1 MAYPAVPAGY
11 GFQARN
17 EIGGLPYAGSTRMVP
32 IANGYAQNLFYGDI
46 VILSG
51 GTLVKNTYD
60 PTSSPTAG
68 IAGTIG
74 VFVGCE
80 YVQPGTNQTQRA
92 QYWPSGTA
100 TNGAVGYVIDD
111 PRVVYKAAVGSQG
124 TSLANATSG
133 MGYISPSFIG
143 TNLYPIYVAGSTTS
157 GDSATV
163 VTGGAVTNGTGN
175 VRVTAGAP
183 FRVVG
188 VVPETTVAITA
199 TGGNGNSSGSTIT
212 LTAANSAITAGMQL
226 ITASTSG
233 VLAGNYV
240 TVTNVNGTTVSVSPN
255 IAVPN
260 GTALTFVGY
269 TEALVTWNQG
279 FHSYTNASGV

>member
-32 IANGYAQNLFYGDI
+32 IANAYSQNLFYGDI

-92 QYWPSGTA
+92 QYWPASTA
-100 TNGAVGYVIDD
+100 TNGALGYVIDD
-111 PRVVYKAAVGSQG
+111 PRVVFKAAVGSQG
-124 TSLANATSG
+124 TSLANASSG
-133 MGYISPSFIG
+133 MGYISPAFVG
-143 TNLYPIYVAGSTTS
+143 TNMYPIYVAGSTTS

-163 VTGGAVTNGTGN
+163 ITGGAVSNSTGN

-183 FRVVG
+183 MRVVG
-188 VVPETTVAITA
+188 VVPETAVTITGTA
-199 TGGNGNSSGSTIT
+199 STSGSSSTVT

-226 ITASTSG
+226 IAPTGTGS
-233 VLAGNYV
+233 LAGNYI
-240 TVTNVNGTTVSVSPN
+240 TVTNVNGATLTVSS
-255 IAVPN
+255 AVTLAS
-260 GTALTFVGY
+260 GTAVTFVGY

>member
-32 IANGYAQNLFYGDI
+32 IANGYSQNLFYGDI

-92 QYWPSGTA
+92 QYWPASTA

-124 TSLANATSG
+124 TSLANASSG
-133 MGYISPSFIG
+133 MGYISPSFVG
-143 TNLYPIYVAGSTTS
+143 TNMYPIYVAGSTTS

-163 VTGGAVTNGTGN
+163 ITGGAVTNGTGN

-188 VVPETTVAITA
+188 VVPETTVIITGTA
-199 TGGNGNSSGSTIT
+199 STSGSSTTVT

-226 ITASTSG
+226 IAPTGTGS
-233 VLAGNYV
+233 LAGNYI
-240 TVTNVNGTTVSVSPN
+240 TVTNVNSTTLTVSSA
-255 IAVPN
+255 ITLAS
-260 GTALTFVGY
+260 GTAVTFVGY

>member
-32 IANGYAQNLFYGDI
+32 IANGYSQNLFFGDI

-92 QYWPSGTA
+92 QYWPASTA

-111 PRVVYKAAVGSQG
+111 PRVVYKVAVGSQG
-124 TSLANATSG
+124 TSLANASSG
-133 MGYISPSFIG
+133 MGYISPSFVG
-143 TNLYPIYVAGSTTS
+143 TNMYPIYVAGSTTS
-157 GDSATV
+157 GDSASV
-163 VTGGAVTNGTGN
+163 VTGGAVSNTTGN

-188 VVPETTVAITA
+188 VVPETTVAINATA
-199 TGGNGNSSGSTIT
+199 STSGSSTTVT
-212 LTAANSAITAGMQL
+212 LTAANTAITAGMQL
-226 ITASTSG
+226 IAPTGTGS
-233 VLAGNYV
+233 LAGNYI
-240 TVTNVNGTTVSVSPN
+240 TVTNVNGATLTVSS
-255 IAVPN
+255 AVTLTS
-260 GTALTFVGY
+260 GTAVTFVGY

>member
-32 IANGYAQNLFYGDI
+32 IANAYSQNLFYGDI
-46 VILSG
+46 VILSN

-92 QYWPSGTA
+92 QYWPASTA
-100 TNGAVGYVIDD
+100 TNGALGYVIDD
-111 PRVVYKAAVGSQG
+111 PRVVFKAAVGSQG
-124 TSLANATSG
+124 TSLANASSG
-133 MGYISPSFIG
+133 MGYISPAFVG
-143 TNLYPIYVAGSTTS
+143 TNMYPIYVAGSTTS

-163 VTGGAVTNGTGN
+163 ITGGAVTNGTGN

-183 FRVVG
+183 MRVVG
-188 VVPETTVAITA
+188 VVPETAVTITGTA
-199 TGGNGNSSGSTIT
+199 STSGSSTTVT

-226 ITASTSG
+226 IAPTGTGS
-233 VLAGNYV
+233 LAGNYI
-240 TVTNVNGTTVSVSPN
+240 TVTNVNSTTLTVSSA
-255 IAVPN
+255 ITLAS
-260 GTALTFVGY
+260 GTAVTFVGY

>member
-32 IANGYAQNLFYGDI
+32 IANGYSQNLFYGDI

-92 QYWPSGTA
+92 QYWPASTA
-100 TNGAVGYVIDD
+100 TNGALGYVIDD
-111 PRVVYKAAVGSQG
+111 PRVVFKAAVGSQG
-124 TSLANATSG
+124 TSLANASSG
-133 MGYISPSFIG
+133 MGYISPSFVG
-143 TNLYPIYVAGSTTS
+143 TNMYPIYVAGSTTS
-157 GDSATV
+157 GDSASV
-163 VTGGAVTNGTGN
+163 LTGGAVSNSTGN

-188 VVPETTVAITA
+188 VVPETTVIITGTA
-199 TGGNGNSSGSTIT
+199 STSGSSTTVT

-226 ITASTSG
+226 IAPTGTGS
-233 VLAGNYV
+233 LAGNYI
-240 TVTNVNGTTVSVSPN
+240 TVTNVNGATLTVSS
-255 IAVPN
+255 AVTLAS
-260 GTALTFVGY
+260 GTAVTFVGY

>member
-1 MAYPAVPAGY
+1 MAYPSVPAGY
-11 GFQARN
+11 GFRALN

-32 IANGYAQNLFYGDI
+32 IANAYSQNLFYGDI

-80 YVQPGTNQTQRA
+80 YTSPATNQKLRA
-92 QYWPSGTA
+92 QYWPASTA
-100 TNGAVGYVIDD
+100 ANDAVGYVIDD

-124 TSLANATSG
+124 TSLANASSG

-143 TNLYPIYVAGSTTS
+143 TNMYPIFVAGSTNT
-157 GDSATV
+157 GDSASV
-163 VTGGAVTNGTGN
+163 ITGGAVSNTTGN

-188 VVPETTVAITA
+188 LVPETTVIVTA
-199 TGGNGNSSGSTIT
+199 TASTSGSSTTVT
-212 LTAANSAITAGMQL
+212 LTASNTAITAGMQL
-226 ITASTSG
+226 IAPSG
-233 VLAGNYV
+233 TGSLAGNYI
-240 TVTNVNGTTVSVSPN
+240 TVTNVNGTTLTVSS
-255 IAVPN
+255 AVTLAS
-260 GTALTFVGY
+260 GTAVTFVGY

>member
-32 IANGYAQNLFYGDI
+32 IANGYAQNLFFGDI

-111 PRVVYKAAVGSQG
+111 PRVVYKVAVGSQG
-124 TSLANATSG
+124 TSLANASSG
-133 MGYISPSFIG
+133 MGYISPSFVG
-143 TNLYPIYVAGSTTS
+143 TNMYPIFVAGSTTS
-157 GDSATV
+157 GDSASV
-163 VTGGAVTNGTGN
+163 VTGGAVSNTTGN

-188 VVPETTVAITA
+188 VVPETTVAINATA
-199 TGGNGNSSGSTIT
+199 STSGSSTTVT
-212 LTAANSAITAGMQL
+212 LTASNTAITAGMQL
-226 ITASTSG
+226 IAPTGTGS
-233 VLAGNYV
+233 LAGNYI
-240 TVTNVNGTTVSVSPN
+240 TVTNVNGATLTVSS
-255 IAVPN
+255 AVTLAS
-260 GTALTFVGY
+260 GTAVTFVGY

>member
-32 IANGYAQNLFYGDI
+32 IANGYSQNLFYGDI

-60 PTSSPTAG
+60 PTSSPTVG

-92 QYWPSGTA
+92 QYWPASTA
-100 TNGAVGYVIDD
+100 TNGAVGYVVDD

-124 TSLANATSG
+124 TSLANASSG
-133 MGYISPSFIG
+133 MGYISPSFVG
-143 TNLYPIYVAGSTTS
+143 TNMYPIFVAGSTTS

-163 VTGGAVTNGTGN
+163 ITGGAVSNSTGN

-188 VVPETTVAITA
+188 LVPETIVTITGTA
-199 TGGNGNSSGSTIT
+199 STSGSSTTVT

-226 ITASTSG
+226 IAPTGTGS
-233 VLAGNYV
+233 LAGNYI
-240 TVTNVNGTTVSVSPN
+240 TVTNVNSTTLTVSS
-255 IAVPN
+255 AVTLAS
-260 GTALTFVGY
+260 GTAVTFVGY

>member
-124 TSLANATSG
+124 TSLANASSG
-133 MGYISPSFIG
+133 MGYISPSFVG
-143 TNLYPIYVAGSTTS
+143 TNMYPIYVAGSTTS

-163 VTGGAVTNGTGN
+163 ITGGAVSNSTGN

-183 FRVVG
+183 MRVVG
-188 VVPETTVAITA
+188 VVPETVVTITGTA
-199 TGGNGNSSGSTIT
+199 STSGSSSTVT

-226 ITASTSG
+226 IAPTGTGS
-233 VLAGNYV
+233 LAGNYI
-240 TVTNVNGTTVSVSPN
+240 TVTNVNGATLTVSS
-255 IAVPN
+255 AVTLSS
-260 GTALTFVGY
+260 GTAVTFVGY

>member
-32 IANGYAQNLFYGDI
+32 IANAYSQNLFYGDI
-46 VILSG
+46 VILSN

-92 QYWPSGTA
+92 QYWPASTA

-111 PRVVYKAAVGSQG
+111 PRVVFKAAVGSQG
-124 TSLANATSG
+124 TSLANASSG
-133 MGYISPSFIG
+133 MGYISPSFVG
-143 TNLYPIYVAGSTTS
+143 TNMYPIYVAGSTTS
-157 GDSATV
+157 GDSASV
-163 VTGGAVTNGTGN
+163 LTGGAVSNSTGN

-188 VVPETTVAITA
+188 VVPETTVIITGTA
-199 TGGNGNSSGSTIT
+199 STSGSSTTVT

-226 ITASTSG
+226 IAPTGTGS
-233 VLAGNYV
+233 LAGNYI
-240 TVTNVNGTTVSVSPN
+240 TVTNVNSTTLTVSSA
-255 IAVPN
+255 ITLAS
-260 GTALTFVGY
+260 GTAVTFVGY

>member
-1 MAYPAVPAGY
+1 
-11 GFQARN
+11 
-17 EIGGLPYAGSTRMVP
+17 MVP
-32 IANGYAQNLFYGDI
+32 IANAYSQNLFYGDI
-46 VILSG
+46 VILSN

-92 QYWPSGTA
+92 QYWPASTA
-100 TNGAVGYVIDD
+100 TNGALGYVIDD
-111 PRVVYKAAVGSQG
+111 PRVVFKAAVGSQG
-124 TSLANATSG
+124 TSLANASSG
-133 MGYISPSFIG
+133 MGYISPAFVG
-143 TNLYPIYVAGSTTS
+143 TNMYPIYVAGSTTS

-163 VTGGAVTNGTGN
+163 ITGGAVTNGTGN

-183 FRVVG
+183 MRVVG
-188 VVPETTVAITA
+188 VVPETAVTITGTA
-199 TGGNGNSSGSTIT
+199 STSGSSTTVT

-226 ITASTSG
+226 IAPTGTGS
-233 VLAGNYV
+233 LAGNYI
-240 TVTNVNGTTVSVSPN
+240 TVTNVNGATLTVSS
-255 IAVPN
+255 AVTLAS
-260 GTALTFVGY
+260 GTAVTFVGY

>member
-32 IANGYAQNLFYGDI
+32 IANGYSQNLFFGDI

-111 PRVVYKAAVGSQG
+111 PRVVFKAAVGSQG
-124 TSLANATSG
+124 TSLANASSG
-133 MGYISPSFIG
+133 MGYISPSFVG
-143 TNLYPIYVAGSTTS
+143 TNMYPIYVAGSTVS

-163 VTGGAVTNGTGN
+163 ITGGAVSNSTGN
-175 VRVTAGAP
+175 VRITAGAP

-188 VVPETTVAITA
+188 VVPETTVVITGTA
-199 TGGNGNSSGSTIT
+199 STSGSSTTVT

-226 ITASTSG
+226 IAPTGTGS
-233 VLAGNYV
+233 LAGNYI
-240 TVTNVNGTTVSVSPN
+240 TVTNVNGTTLTVSSA
-255 IAVPN
+255 ITLSA
-260 GTALTFVGY
+260 GTAVTFVGY

>member
-1 MAYPAVPAGY
+1 MAYPSVPAGY

-32 IANGYAQNLFYGDI
+32 IATGYAQNLFYGDI

-80 YVQPGTNQTQRA
+80 YTQPATSQKLRA
-92 QYWPSGTA
+92 QYWPSGTVA
-100 TNGAVGYVIDD
+100 QDAVGYVIDD

-124 TSLANATSG
+124 TSLANASSG
-133 MGYISPSFIG
+133 MGYISPAFIG
-143 TNLYPIYVAGSTTS
+143 TNMYPIYVAGSTTS

-163 VTGGAVTNGTGN
+163 ITGGAVTNGTGN

-188 VVPETTVAITA
+188 VVPETTVIVTA
-199 TGGNGNSSGSTIT
+199 TASTSGSSSTVT
-212 LTAANSAITAGMQL
+212 LTASNTAITAGMQL
-226 ITASTSG
+226 IAPSG
-233 VLAGNYV
+233 TGSLAGNYI
-240 TVTNVNGTTVSVSPN
+240 TVTNVNGATLTVSSS
-255 IAVPN
+255 ITLAT
-260 GTALTFVGY
+260 GTAVTFVGY

>member
-32 IANGYAQNLFYGDI
+32 IANGYSQNLFFGDI

-80 YVQPGTNQTQRA
+80 YVQPGTNQTLRA
-92 QYWPSGTA
+92 QYWPASTA

-111 PRVVYKAAVGSQG
+111 PRVVYKVAVGSQG
-124 TSLANATSG
+124 TSLANASSG
-133 MGYISPSFIG
+133 MGYISPSFVG
-143 TNLYPIYVAGSTTS
+143 TNVYPIYVAGSTTS
-157 GDSATV
+157 GDSASV
-163 VTGGAVTNGTGN
+163 VTGGAVSNTTGN

-188 VVPETTVAITA
+188 VVPETTVAINATA
-199 TGGNGNSSGSTIT
+199 STSGSSTTVT
-212 LTAANSAITAGMQL
+212 LTASNTAITAGMQL
-226 ITASTSG
+226 IAPTGTGS
-233 VLAGNYV
+233 LAGNYI
-240 TVTNVNGTTVSVSPN
+240 TVTNVNGATLTVSSA
-255 IAVPN
+255 ITLSS
-260 GTALTFVGY
+260 GTAVTFVGY

>member
-32 IANGYAQNLFYGDI
+32 IANGYSQNLFYGDI

-92 QYWPSGTA
+92 QYWPASTA
-100 TNGAVGYVIDD
+100 TNGALGYVIDD
-111 PRVVYKAAVGSQG
+111 PRVVFKAAVGSQG
-124 TSLANATSG
+124 TSLANASSG
-133 MGYISPSFIG
+133 MGYISPAFVG
-143 TNLYPIYVAGSTTS
+143 TNMYPIYVAGSTTS

-163 VTGGAVTNGTGN
+163 ITGGAVSNSTGN

-183 FRVVG
+183 MRVVG
-188 VVPETTVAITA
+188 VVPETIVTITGTA
-199 TGGNGNSSGSTIT
+199 STSGSSSTVT

-226 ITASTSG
+226 IAPTGTGS
-233 VLAGNYV
+233 LAGNYI
-240 TVTNVNGTTVSVSPN
+240 TVTNVNSTTLTVSSA
-255 IAVPN
+255 ITLAS
-260 GTALTFVGY
+260 GTAVTFVGY

>member
-32 IANGYAQNLFYGDI
+32 IANGYSQNLFYGDI

-111 PRVVYKAAVGSQG
+111 PRVVFKAAVGSQG
-124 TSLANATSG
+124 TSLANASSG

-143 TNLYPIYVAGSTTS
+143 TNMYPIYVAGSTTS

-163 VTGGAVTNGTGN
+163 ITGGAVSNTTGN

-188 VVPETTVAITA
+188 VVPETTVAINATA
-199 TGGNGNSSGSTIT
+199 STSGSSTTVT
-212 LTAANSAITAGMQL
+212 LTASNTAITAGMQL
-226 ITASTSG
+226 IAPTGTGS
-233 VLAGNYV
+233 LAGNYI
-240 TVTNVNGTTVSVSPN
+240 TVTNVNGATLTVSS
-255 IAVPN
+255 AVTLSS
-260 GTALTFVGY
+260 GTAVTFVGY

>member
-32 IANGYAQNLFYGDI
+32 IATGYAQNLFYGDI

-80 YVQPGTNQTQRA
+80 YTNPSTSQKLRA
-92 QYWPSGTA
+92 QYWPSGTVA
-100 TNGAVGYVIDD
+100 QDAVGYVVDD
-111 PRVVYKAAVGSQG
+111 PRVVYKVAVGSQG

-133 MGYISPSFIG
+133 MGYISPAFVG
-143 TNLYPIYVAGSTTS
+143 TNMYPIYVAGSTTS
-157 GDSATV
+157 GDSASV

-188 VVPETTVAITA
+188 VVPDTTVVITA
-199 TGGNGNSSGSTIT
+199 TASTSGSSTTVT
-212 LTAANSAITAGMQL
+212 LASANSAITAGMQL
-226 ITASTSG
+226 IAPSG
-233 VLAGNYV
+233 TGSLAGNYI
-240 TVTNVNGTTVSVSPN
+240 TVTNVNSTTLTVSS
-255 IAVPN
+255 AVTLAS
-260 GTALTFVGY
+260 GTAVTFVGY

>member
-32 IANGYAQNLFYGDI
+32 IANGYNQNLFYGDI
-46 VILSG
+46 VVISN

-92 QYWPSGTA
+92 QYWPASTA

-111 PRVVYKAAVGSQG
+111 PRVVFKAAVGSQG
-124 TSLANATSG
+124 TSLANASSG
-133 MGYISPSFIG
+133 MGYVSPSFVG
-143 TNLYPIYVAGSTTS
+143 SNMYPIYVAGSTTS
-157 GDSATV
+157 GDSASV
-163 VTGGAVTNGTGN
+163 LTGGAVTNGTGN
-175 VRVTAGAP
+175 ARVTAGAP

-188 VVPETTVAITA
+188 VVPETAVTINATA
-199 TGGNGNSSGSTIT
+199 STSGSSTTVT

-226 ITASTSG
+226 IAPSG
-233 VLAGNYV
+233 TGSLAGNYIN
-240 TVTNVNGTTVSVSPN
+240 VTNVNGATLTVASAITLAS
-255 IAVPN
+255 
-260 GTALTFVGY
+260 GTAVTFVGY

>member
-32 IANGYAQNLFYGDI
+32 IANGYNQNLFYGDI
-46 VILSG
+46 VVISN

-92 QYWPSGTA
+92 QYWPASTA
-100 TNGAVGYVIDD
+100 TNGALGYVIDD
-111 PRVVYKAAVGSQG
+111 PRVVFKAAVGSQG
-124 TSLANATSG
+124 TSLANASSG
-133 MGYISPSFIG
+133 MGYVSPSFVG
-143 TNLYPIYVAGSTTS
+143 SNMYPIYVAGSTTS
-157 GDSATV
+157 GDSASV
-163 VTGGAVTNGTGN
+163 LTGGAVTNGTGN
-175 VRVTAGAP
+175 ARVTAGAP

-188 VVPETTVAITA
+188 VVPETAVTINATA
-199 TGGNGNSSGSTIT
+199 STSGSSTTVT

-226 ITASTSG
+226 IAPSG
-233 VLAGNYV
+233 TGSLAGNYIN
-240 TVTNVNGTTVSVSPN
+240 VTNVNGATLTVASAITLAS
-255 IAVPN
+255 
-260 GTALTFVGY
+260 GTAVTFVGY

>member
-32 IANGYAQNLFYGDI
+32 IANAYSQNLFYGDI
-46 VILSG
+46 VILSN

-92 QYWPSGTA
+92 QYWPASTA

-111 PRVVYKAAVGSQG
+111 PRVVFKAAVGSQG
-124 TSLANATSG
+124 TSLANASSG
-133 MGYISPSFIG
+133 MGYISPSFVG
-143 TNLYPIYVAGSTTS
+143 TNMYPIYVAGSTTS
-157 GDSATV
+157 GDSASV
-163 VTGGAVTNGTGN
+163 LTGGAVSNSTGN

-188 VVPETTVAITA
+188 VVPETTVIITGTA
-199 TGGNGNSSGSTIT
+199 STSGSSTTVT

-226 ITASTSG
+226 IAPTGTGS
-233 VLAGNYV
+233 LAGNYI
-240 TVTNVNGTTVSVSPN
+240 TVTNVNGATLTVSS
-255 IAVPN
+255 AVTLAS
-260 GTALTFVGY
+260 GTAVTFVGY

>member
-32 IANGYAQNLFYGDI
+32 IANGYAQNLFYGAI
-46 VILSG
+46 VFLSG
-51 GTLVKNTYD
+51 GALVKNTYD

-111 PRVVYKAAVGSQG
+111 PRVVFKAAVGSQG
-124 TSLANATSG
+124 TSLANASSG
-133 MGYISPSFIG
+133 MGYISPSFVG
-143 TNLYPIYVAGSTTS
+143 TNMYPIYVAGSTVS

-163 VTGGAVTNGTGN
+163 ITGGAVSNSTGN
-175 VRVTAGAP
+175 VRITAGAP

-188 VVPETTVAITA
+188 VVPETTVVITGTA
-199 TGGNGNSSGSTIT
+199 STSGSSTTVT

-226 ITASTSG
+226 IAPTGTGS
-233 VLAGNYV
+233 LAGNYI
-240 TVTNVNGTTVSVSPN
+240 TVTNVNGTTLTVSSA
-255 IAVPN
+255 ITLSA
-260 GTALTFVGY
+260 GTAVTFVGY

>member
-1 MAYPAVPAGY
+1 MAYPSVPAGY

-32 IANGYAQNLFYGDI
+32 IATGYAQNLFYGDI

-80 YVQPGTNQTQRA
+80 YTQPATGQKLRA

-100 TNGAVGYVIDD
+100 ANDAVGYVIDD

-124 TSLANATSG
+124 TSLANASSG
-133 MGYISPSFIG
+133 MGYISPAFVG
-143 TNLYPIYVAGSTTS
+143 TNMYPIFVTGSTTT
-157 GDSATV
+157 GDSASV
-163 VTGGAVTNGTGN
+163 LTGGAVTNGTGN
-175 VRVTAGAP
+175 TRVTAGAP

-188 VVPETTVAITA
+188 VVPETAVVITA
-199 TGGNGNSSGSTIT
+199 TASTSGSSTTVT
-212 LTAANSAITAGMQL
+212 LTAANSSITAGMQL
-226 ITASTSG
+226 IAPSG
-233 VLAGNYV
+233 TGSLAGNFIN
-240 TVTNVNGTTVSVSPN
+240 VTNVNSATLTVSSA
-255 IAVPN
+255 ITLAS
-260 GTALTFVGY
+260 GTAVTFVGY

>member
-32 IANGYAQNLFYGDI
+32 IANGYSQNLFYGDI

-92 QYWPSGTA
+92 QYWPASTA
-100 TNGAVGYVIDD
+100 TNGALGYVIDD
-111 PRVVYKAAVGSQG
+111 PRVVFKAAVGSQG
-124 TSLANATSG
+124 TSLANASSG
-133 MGYISPSFIG
+133 MGYISPAFVG
-143 TNLYPIYVAGSTTS
+143 TNMYPIYVAGSTTS

-163 VTGGAVTNGTGN
+163 ITGGAVTNGTGN

-183 FRVVG
+183 MRVVG
-188 VVPETTVAITA
+188 VVPETAVTITGTA
-199 TGGNGNSSGSTIT
+199 STSGSSTTVT

-226 ITASTSG
+226 IAPTGTGS
-233 VLAGNYV
+233 LAGNYI
-240 TVTNVNGTTVSVSPN
+240 TVTNVNSTTLTVSSA
-255 IAVPN
+255 ITLAS
-260 GTALTFVGY
+260 GTAVTFVGY

>member
-32 IANGYAQNLFYGDI
+32 IANGYSQNLFYGDI

-92 QYWPSGTA
+92 QYWPASTA

-111 PRVVYKAAVGSQG
+111 PRVVFKAAVGSQG
-124 TSLANATSG
+124 TSLANASSG
-133 MGYISPSFIG
+133 MGYISPSFVG
-143 TNLYPIYVAGSTTS
+143 TNMYPIYVAGSTTS
-157 GDSATV
+157 GDSASV
-163 VTGGAVTNGTGN
+163 LTGGAVSNSTGN

-188 VVPETTVAITA
+188 VVPETTVIITGTA
-199 TGGNGNSSGSTIT
+199 STSGSSTTVT

-226 ITASTSG
+226 IAPTGTGS
-233 VLAGNYV
+233 LAGNYI
-240 TVTNVNGTTVSVSPN
+240 TVTNVNGATLSVSS
-255 IAVPN
+255 AVTLAS
-260 GTALTFVGY
+260 GTAVTFVGY

>member
-32 IANGYAQNLFYGDI
+32 IANGYSQNLFYGDI

-92 QYWPSGTA
+92 QYWPASTA

-111 PRVVYKAAVGSQG
+111 PRVVFKAAVGSQG
-124 TSLANATSG
+124 TSLANASSG
-133 MGYISPSFIG
+133 MGYISPSFVG
-143 TNLYPIYVAGSTTS
+143 TNMYPIYVAGSTTS
-157 GDSATV
+157 GDSASV
-163 VTGGAVTNGTGN
+163 LTGGAVSNSTGN

-188 VVPETTVAITA
+188 VVPETTVIITGTA
-199 TGGNGNSSGSTIT
+199 STSGSSTTVT

-226 ITASTSG
+226 IAPTGTGS
-233 VLAGNYV
+233 LAGNYI
-240 TVTNVNGTTVSVSPN
+240 TVTNVNSTTLTVSAAITLAS
-255 IAVPN
+255 
-260 GTALTFVGY
+260 GTAVTFVGY

>member
-32 IANGYAQNLFYGDI
+32 IANAYSQNLFYGDI
-46 VILSG
+46 VILSN

-92 QYWPSGTA
+92 QYWPASTA
-100 TNGAVGYVIDD
+100 TNGALGYVIDD
-111 PRVVYKAAVGSQG
+111 PRVVFKAAVGSQG
-124 TSLANATSG
+124 TSLANASSG
-133 MGYISPSFIG
+133 MGYISPSFVG
-143 TNLYPIYVAGSTTS
+143 TNMYPIYVAGSTTS
-157 GDSATV
+157 GDSASV
-163 VTGGAVTNGTGN
+163 LTGGAVSNSTGN

-188 VVPETTVAITA
+188 VVPETTVIITGTA
-199 TGGNGNSSGSTIT
+199 STSGSSTTVT

-226 ITASTSG
+226 IAPTGTGS
-233 VLAGNYV
+233 LAGNYI
-240 TVTNVNGTTVSVSPN
+240 TVTNVNSTTLTVSSA
-255 IAVPN
+255 ITLAS
-260 GTALTFVGY
+260 GTAVTFVGY

>member
-111 PRVVYKAAVGSQG
+111 PRVVYKVAVGSQG
-124 TSLANATSG
+124 TSLANASSG
-133 MGYISPSFIG
+133 MGYISPSFVG
-143 TNLYPIYVAGSTTS
+143 TNMYPIYVAGSTTS
-157 GDSATV
+157 GDSASV
-163 VTGGAVTNGTGN
+163 VTGGAVSNSTGN

-188 VVPETTVAITA
+188 VVPETTVVITGTA
-199 TGGNGNSSGSTIT
+199 STSGSSTTVT

-226 ITASTSG
+226 IAPTGTGS
-233 VLAGNYV
+233 LAGNYI
-240 TVTNVNGTTVSVSPN
+240 TVTSVNGTTLTVSSA
-255 IAVPN
+255 ITLSA
-260 GTALTFVGY
+260 GTAVTFVGY

>member
-32 IANGYAQNLFYGDI
+32 IANGYSQNLFYGDI

-92 QYWPSGTA
+92 QYWPASTA

-111 PRVVYKAAVGSQG
+111 PRVVFKAAVGSQG
-124 TSLANATSG
+124 TSLANASSG
-133 MGYISPSFIG
+133 MGYISPAFVG
-143 TNLYPIYVAGSTTS
+143 TNMYPIYVAGSTTS

-163 VTGGAVTNGTGN
+163 ITGGAVSNSTGN

-183 FRVVG
+183 MRVVG
-188 VVPETTVAITA
+188 VVPETIVTITGTA
-199 TGGNGNSSGSTIT
+199 STSGSSSTVT

-226 ITASTSG
+226 IAPTGTGS
-233 VLAGNYV
+233 LAGNYI
-240 TVTNVNGTTVSVSPN
+240 TVTNVNSTTLTVSSA
-255 IAVPN
+255 ITLAS
-260 GTALTFVGY
+260 GTAVTFVGY

>member
-32 IANGYAQNLFYGDI
+32 IANGYSQNLFYGDI

-111 PRVVYKAAVGSQG
+111 PRVVFKAAVGSQG
-124 TSLANATSG
+124 TSLANASSG

-143 TNLYPIYVAGSTTS
+143 TNMYPIYVAGSTTS

-163 VTGGAVTNGTGN
+163 ITGGAVSNTTGN

-188 VVPETTVAITA
+188 VVPETTVAINATA
-199 TGGNGNSSGSTIT
+199 STSGSSTTVT
-212 LTAANSAITAGMQL
+212 LTASNTAITAGMQL
-226 ITASTSG
+226 IAPTGTGS
-233 VLAGNYV
+233 LAGNYI
-240 TVTNVNGTTVSVSPN
+240 TVTNVNGATLTVSSA
-255 IAVPN
+255 ITLSS
-260 GTALTFVGY
+260 GTAVTFVGY

>member
-32 IANGYAQNLFYGDI
+32 IANAYSQNLFYGDI
-46 VILSG
+46 VILSN

-92 QYWPSGTA
+92 QYWPASTA
-100 TNGAVGYVIDD
+100 TNGALGYVIDD
-111 PRVVYKAAVGSQG
+111 PRVVFKAAVGSQG
-124 TSLANATSG
+124 TSLANASSG
-133 MGYISPSFIG
+133 MGYISPAFVG
-143 TNLYPIYVAGSTTS
+143 TNMYPIYVAGSTTS

-163 VTGGAVTNGTGN
+163 ITGGAVTNGTGN

-183 FRVVG
+183 MRVVG
-188 VVPETTVAITA
+188 VVPETAVTITGTA
-199 TGGNGNSSGSTIT
+199 STSGSSTTVT

-226 ITASTSG
+226 IAPTGTGS
-233 VLAGNYV
+233 LAGNYI
-240 TVTNVNGTTVSVSPN
+240 TVTNVNGATLTVSS
-255 IAVPN
+255 AVTLAS
-260 GTALTFVGY
+260 GTAVTFVGY

>member
-32 IANGYAQNLFYGDI
+32 IANGYSQNLFYGDI

-92 QYWPSGTA
+92 QYWPASTA
-100 TNGAVGYVIDD
+100 TNGALGYVIDD
-111 PRVVYKAAVGSQG
+111 PRVVFKAAVGSQG
-124 TSLANATSG
+124 TSLANASSG
-133 MGYISPSFIG
+133 MGYISPAFVG
-143 TNLYPIYVAGSTTS
+143 TNMYPIYVAGSTTS

-163 VTGGAVTNGTGN
+163 ITGGAVTNGTGN

-183 FRVVG
+183 MRVVG
-188 VVPETTVAITA
+188 VVPETAVTITGTA
-199 TGGNGNSSGSTIT
+199 STSGSSTTVT

-226 ITASTSG
+226 IAPTGTGS
-233 VLAGNYV
+233 LAGNYI
-240 TVTNVNGTTVSVSPN
+240 TVTNVNGATLTVSS
-255 IAVPN
+255 AVTLAS
-260 GTALTFVGY
+260 GTAVTFVGY

>member
-1 MAYPAVPAGY
+1 
-11 GFQARN
+11 
-17 EIGGLPYAGSTRMVP
+17 MVP
-32 IANGYAQNLFYGDI
+32 IANGYSQNLFYGDI

-92 QYWPSGTA
+92 QYWPASTA

-111 PRVVYKAAVGSQG
+111 PRVVFKAAVGSQG
-124 TSLANATSG
+124 TSLANASSG

-143 TNLYPIYVAGSTTS
+143 TNMYPIYVAGSTTS
-157 GDSATV
+157 GDSASV
-163 VTGGAVTNGTGN
+163 VTGGAVSNTTGN

-188 VVPETTVAITA
+188 VVPETTVAINATA
-199 TGGNGNSSGSTIT
+199 STSGSSTTVT
-212 LTAANSAITAGMQL
+212 LTASNTAITAGMQL
-226 ITASTSG
+226 IAPTGTGS
-233 VLAGNYV
+233 LAGNYI
-240 TVTNVNGTTVSVSPN
+240 TVTNVNGATLTVSS
-255 IAVPN
+255 AVTLSS
-260 GTALTFVGY
+260 GTAVTFVGY

>member
-32 IANGYAQNLFYGDI
+32 IANAYSQNLFYGDI
-46 VILSG
+46 VILSN

-92 QYWPSGTA
+92 QYWPASTA
-100 TNGAVGYVIDD
+100 TNGALGYVIDD
-111 PRVVYKAAVGSQG
+111 PRVVFKAAVGSQG
-124 TSLANATSG
+124 TSLANASSG
-133 MGYISPSFIG
+133 MGYISPAFVG
-143 TNLYPIYVAGSTTS
+143 TNMYPIYVAGSTTS

-163 VTGGAVTNGTGN
+163 ITGGAVTNGTGN

-183 FRVVG
+183 MRVVG
-188 VVPETTVAITA
+188 VVPETAVTITGTA
-199 TGGNGNSSGSTIT
+199 STSGSSTTVT

-226 ITASTSG
+226 IAPTGTGS
-233 VLAGNYV
+233 LAGNYI
-240 TVTNVNGTTVSVSPN
+240 TVTNVNGATLTVSS
-255 IAVPN
+255 AVTLTS
-260 GTALTFVGY
+260 GTAVTFVGY

>member
-32 IANGYAQNLFYGDI
+32 IANGYAQNLFFGDI

-80 YVQPGTNQTQRA
+80 YVQPGTNQTLRA

-111 PRVVYKAAVGSQG
+111 PRVVYKVAVGSQG
-124 TSLANATSG
+124 TSLANASSG
-133 MGYISPSFIG
+133 MGYISPSFVG
-143 TNLYPIYVAGSTTS
+143 TNMYPIYVAGSTTS
-157 GDSATV
+157 GDSASV
-163 VTGGAVTNGTGN
+163 VTGGAVSNTTGN

-188 VVPETTVAITA
+188 VVPETTVAINATA
-199 TGGNGNSSGSTIT
+199 STSGSSTTVT
-212 LTAANSAITAGMQL
+212 LTASNTAITAGMQL
-226 ITASTSG
+226 IAPTGTGS
-233 VLAGNYV
+233 LAGNYI
-240 TVTNVNGTTVSVSPN
+240 TVTNVNGATLTVSS
-255 IAVPN
+255 AVTLAS
-260 GTALTFVGY
+260 GTAVTFVGY

>member
-32 IANGYAQNLFYGDI
+32 IANGYAQNLFFGDI

-111 PRVVYKAAVGSQG
+111 PRVVYKVAVGSQG
-124 TSLANATSG
+124 TSLANASSG
-133 MGYISPSFIG
+133 MGYISPSFVG
-143 TNLYPIYVAGSTTS
+143 TNVYPIYVAGSTTS
-157 GDSATV
+157 GDSASV
-163 VTGGAVTNGTGN
+163 VTGGAVSNTTGN

-188 VVPETTVAITA
+188 VVPETTVAINATA
-199 TGGNGNSSGSTIT
+199 STSGSSTTVT
-212 LTAANSAITAGMQL
+212 LTASNTAITAGMQL
-226 ITASTSG
+226 IAPTGTGS
-233 VLAGNYV
+233 LAGNYI
-240 TVTNVNGTTVSVSPN
+240 TVTNVNSTTLTVSSA
-255 IAVPN
+255 ITLAS
-260 GTALTFVGY
+260 GTAVTFVGY

>member
-32 IANGYAQNLFYGDI
+32 IANAYSQNLFYGDI
-46 VILSG
+46 VILSN

-92 QYWPSGTA
+92 QYWPASTA
-100 TNGAVGYVIDD
+100 TNGALGYVIDD
-111 PRVVYKAAVGSQG
+111 PRVVFKAAVGSQG
-124 TSLANATSG
+124 TSLANASSG
-133 MGYISPSFIG
+133 MGYISPSFVG
-143 TNLYPIYVAGSTTS
+143 TNMYPIYVAGSTTS

-163 VTGGAVTNGTGN
+163 ITGGAVTNGTGN

-183 FRVVG
+183 MRVVG
-188 VVPETTVAITA
+188 VVPETAVTITGTA
-199 TGGNGNSSGSTIT
+199 STSGSSSTVT

-226 ITASTSG
+226 IAPTGTGS
-233 VLAGNYV
+233 LAGNYI
-240 TVTNVNGTTVSVSPN
+240 TVTNVNGATLTVSSS
-255 IAVPN
+255 ITLAS
-260 GTALTFVGY
+260 GTAVTFVGY

>member
-32 IANGYAQNLFYGDI
+32 IANGYSQNLFYGDI

-92 QYWPSGTA
+92 QYWPASTA

-111 PRVVYKAAVGSQG
+111 PRVVFKAAVGSQG
-124 TSLANATSG
+124 TSLANASSG
-133 MGYISPSFIG
+133 MGYISPSFVG
-143 TNLYPIYVAGSTTS
+143 TNMYPIYVAGSTTS
-157 GDSATV
+157 GDSASV
-163 VTGGAVTNGTGN
+163 LTGGAVSNSTGN

-188 VVPETTVAITA
+188 VVPETTVIITGTA
-199 TGGNGNSSGSTIT
+199 STSGSSTTVT

-226 ITASTSG
+226 IAPTGTGS
-233 VLAGNYV
+233 LAGNYI
-240 TVTNVNGTTVSVSPN
+240 TVTNVNGATLTVSS
-255 IAVPN
+255 AVTLAS
-260 GTALTFVGY
+260 GTAVTFVGY

>member
-32 IANGYAQNLFYGDI
+32 IANAYSQNLFYGDI
-46 VILSG
+46 VILSN

-92 QYWPSGTA
+92 QYWPASTA
-100 TNGAVGYVIDD
+100 TNGALGYVIDD
-111 PRVVYKAAVGSQG
+111 PRVVFKAAVGSQG
-124 TSLANATSG
+124 TSLANASSG
-133 MGYISPSFIG
+133 MGYISPAFVG
-143 TNLYPIYVAGSTTS
+143 TNMYPIYVAGSTTS

-163 VTGGAVTNGTGN
+163 ITGGAVSNGTGN

-183 FRVVG
+183 MRVVG
-188 VVPETTVAITA
+188 VVPETAVTITGTA
-199 TGGNGNSSGSTIT
+199 STSGSSTTVT

-226 ITASTSG
+226 IAPTGTGS
-233 VLAGNYV
+233 LAGNYI
-240 TVTNVNGTTVSVSPN
+240 TVTNVNSTTLTVSSA
-255 IAVPN
+255 ITLAS
-260 GTALTFVGY
+260 GTAVTFVGY